1 MREPVGSKVRSSRKR
16 TRASSVTRFSAAF
29 YSSHGLVEQSHM
41 AMVLRVGNRQG
52 FRNQGYFIFGH
63 LESAPNAGPEL
74 ADAAYNFG

>member
-1 MREPVGSKVRSSRKR
+1 
-16 TRASSVTRFSAAF
+16 
-29 YSSHGLVEQSHM
+29 M